1 MTLRESDLQEAIIT
15 WSHTIVETYPELK
28 WLFHPANGGYR
39 SGREALS
46 LKRQGVVPGVLDLM
60 LCVPRGG
67 HHGLAIELKIPG
79 SKCLPPSKEQAA
91 YIAFLTE
98 QGYCARI
105 SNDFQE
111 VKTIILEYL
120 NSGTNA

>member
-15 WSHTIVETYPELK
+15 WSHTMIPQYPELD

-39 SGREALS
+39 SGREAVS
-46 LKRQGVVPGVLDLM
+46 LKRQGVVPGILDLM

-67 HHGLAIELKIPG
+67 YHGLAIELKTPNG
-79 SKCLPPSKEQAA
+79 KCKKPSTEQAA

-120 NSGTNA
+120 NS